1 MRLISSGCFG
11 SNDERNVFGRDRHV
25 IRDFT
30 MEPATTHTKP
40 KHTRKGICVANALF
54 RVCAGVGDYTL
65 PLDHSVLV
73 RSDIC
78 HLGCHG
84 DMWDYVWRT

>member
-1 MRLISSGCFG
+1 MLGGGG
-11 SNDERNVFGRDRHV
+11 S
-25 IRDFT
+25 
-30 MEPATTHTKP
+30 
-40 KHTRKGICVANALF
+40 VANALF
-54 RVCAGVGDYTL
+54 RVCVGVGDYTL

-78 HLGCHG
+78 HLGLHG